1 MAPRQNRNND
11 DPPEFE
17 HLRLSNVSGKGL
29 GYYDKDSRL
38 IMASSVSLKL
48 IGTTFCPT
56 YAIKANVW
64 AAKYH
69 EANEGSK
76 TFRLVVPKCFEKD
89 HNKFEAYIDK
99 QSGEDSGF
107 RIRKPS
113 LWKGFVQ
120 HQEDLLHEQNRRVKF
135 TLAENTGLL
144 DNIVKTGDR
153 TTERY
158 IFSANMMLNS
168 QGKKL
173 ESVDVVFHPTLSL
186 KLNAMPLLKS
196 IR

>member
-1 MAPRQNRNND
+1 MEVQQ
-11 DPPEFE
+11 
-17 HLRLSNVSGKGL
+17 LRLANVPGKGL
-29 GYYDKDSRL
+29 GYYDKDARL

-48 IGTTFCPT
+48 IGTTFCST
-56 YAIKANVW
+56 IGLKANVW

-69 EANEGSK
+69 KAEEGNK
-76 TFRLVVPKCFEKD
+76 TFRVVVPKNFEKD
-89 HNKFEAYIDK
+89 FNKFESFIDK
-99 QSGEDSGF
+99 QTGEDSAF

-120 HQEDLLHEQNRRVKF
+120 HQEDLLHDQNRRAKF

-144 DNIVKTGDR
+144 DSVVKIGDR

-158 IFSANMMLNS
+158 VFSANMMLNS

-173 ESVDVVFHPTLSL
+173 ETVDVVFHPTLSL
-186 KLNAMPLLKS
+186 KLNAMPLLKP
-196 IR
+196 IRYIQCKSYFIV